1 LGIPQLLQN
10 HKNKSVSGL
19 SIAMIMTW
27 FIGDFLKTIYFVI
40 KLQPFQFI
48 LSGAFQLA
56 IDTLIVIQIMAY
68 GDK

>member
-1 LGIPQLLQN
+1 
-10 HKNKSVSGL
+10 
-19 SIAMIMTW
+19 MIMTW